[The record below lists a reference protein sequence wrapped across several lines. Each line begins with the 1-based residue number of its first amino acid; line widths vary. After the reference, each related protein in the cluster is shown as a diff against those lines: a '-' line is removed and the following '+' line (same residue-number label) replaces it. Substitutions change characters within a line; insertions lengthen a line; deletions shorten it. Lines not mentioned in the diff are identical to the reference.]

1 MKRIGFCALAL
12 LLACGVQANWIWPFG
27 SSDDG
32 RPRLSELME
41 QASLLIDEA
50 SDLATD
56 GKVSEAVEKYR
67 AALVELDRVEREN
80 PDRAATSEFAS
91 LRNKRA
97 YVNAAIDSMLLSQ
110 VKSNAKVVAVSDTT
124 GLEKKLSTEREKARK
139 ARRDQVVRAISGGDY
154 AAAER
159 AISEMLVE
167 KPNGATPLNLRAMM
181 EVRQGKF
188 REAERTLDQAIMS
201 NPRSYHA
208 YYNMADLI
216 IKMNPSGKIAAKRYY
231 DTGRAMGGPVDEKLE
246 AALK

>member
-1 MKRIGFCALAL
+1 MK
-12 LLACGVQANWIWPFG
+12 Q
-27 SSDDG
+27 
-32 RPRLSELME
+32 LMF
-41 QASLLIDEA
+41 AVA
-50 SDLATD
+50 AVAA
-56 GKVSEAVEKYR
+56 GAAMAVESNIVGYDTVTVDADDLR
-67 AALVELDRVEREN
+67 YISSAGLRVILRL
-80 PDRAATSEFAS
+80 RKSEPS
-91 LRNKRA
+91 LS
-97 YVNAAIDSMLLSQ
+97 VINAGTETYSIFKM
-110 VKSNAKVVAVSDTT
+110 T

-159 AISEMLVE
+159 VISEMLVE

-181 EVRQGKF
+181 EARQGKF